1 MTKAELQKDRD
12 EWKQQAESLQDDL
25 DSLNEA
31 YCELERI
38 NADLVINSVGDYY
51 ITDISDFIFRLKVE
65 NLYTP
70 ELEKFMEE
78 YMRWHNEFEL
88 G

>member
-25 DSLNEA
+25 DMLNEA
-31 YCELERI
+31 YNELERI
-38 NADLVINSVGDYY
+38 NADLVNNLSAYY
-51 ITDISDFIFRLKVE
+51 ISDVEDFIFQLKVE

-70 ELEKFMEE
+70 ELEQFME
-78 YMRWHNEFEL
+78 YYLRWHNKLDL